1 MGNDQSNYSSPVLVH
16 GKQLREEKKRPVH
29 LRISI
34 VFVCKRTN
42 NSHTNKPW
50 LVCQNQS
57 TGSLNL

>member
-16 GKQLREEKKRPVH
+16 GKQLREKKRPVH
-29 LRISI
+29 PLISI

-42 NSHTNKPW
+42 NSHTNKPR